1 MPASSDSPIVS
12 QLSNEKGVVTAKLH
26 TDITVACVPQT
37 RLALQ
42 EMIKQTTPSRFV
54 VDMADVGYMDSSGL
68 AALVEA
74 KKRLP
79 ATTPLVLRNLSPD
92 VKGLMKIM
100 NLNLLFEF
108 EDTADSPT

>member
-1 MPASSDSPIVS
+1 VPDSPIVS
-12 QLSNEKGVVTAKLH
+12 QTASDAGVTTVKFH
-26 TDITVACVPQT
+26 GNVTVASVPEARQHLQQIIAQT
-37 RLALQ
+37 GPDKL
-42 EMIKQTTPSRFV
+42 V

-79 ATTPLVLRNLSPD
+79 AKAALVLRNLSAD

-100 NLNLLFEF
+100 NLNMLFEF
-108 EDTADSPT
+108 EDDADAPA